1 MPIGTTANSATQG
14 GLNFV
19 SLLCQAEQLT
29 LPLAIELVR
38 KTVPIYH
45 PKTQKNSYQSAFTKN
60 EHLQQMLRVAQEQA
74 AYRYPLPDSWYASAE
89 NMTLM
94 QALTT
99 LFSLLKPPPL

>member
-1 MPIGTTANSATQG
+1 M
-14 GLNFV
+14 
-19 SLLCQAEQLT
+19 SLLCQAEQLA

-60 EHLQQMLRVAQEQA
+60 EHPLQMLREAQQQV
-74 AYRYPLPDSWYASAE
+74 AYRYLLPDSWYASAE

-94 QALTT
+94 RAVTT